1 MTQRLD
7 PVTQEEWAK
16 LRAALPSVLD
26 AKSFLAPVNRL
37 DAEAKVTAA
46 LDVFWATG
54 CHPVVLADPK
64 AHSVTIRGQPGQLV
78 MSWRRPK
85 KKGIAGYC
93 AMPLTDAEADALK
106 PYLETGLGSRKT
118 LWAYVRDCAKV
129 AGVKGVTP
137 RTIRHTVGWRVFKA
151 LGPTAAKESLN
162 VSDRVLQYYLSM
174 ESGTRIQAIREL
186 MGAAKT
192 PTLQKTVEIPKGEPQ

>member
-7 PVTQEEWAK
+7 PVTEHEWAA
-16 LRAALPSVLD
+16 LRSALPAILEY
-26 AKSFLAPVNRL
+26 KSFLTPA
-37 DAEAKVTAA
+37 DKQEACKRITAA

-54 CHPVVLADPK
+54 CHPVVLAEPK
-64 AHSVTIRGQPGQLV
+64 RHSVTLQGNNGDYT
-78 MSWRRPK
+78 MTWRRPK
-85 KKGIAGYC
+85 KKGLAGYC
-93 AMPLTDAEADALK
+93 AMPLSDNEADQLR
-106 PYLETGLGSRKT
+106 PYLETGIYTRKT
-118 LWAYVRDCAKV
+118 LWAYVRECAKE

-174 ESGTRIQAIREL
+174 ESGTRIKAIRAL
-186 MGAAKT
+186 SR
-192 PTLQKTVEIPKGEPQ
+192 QKAEPVQNPSSTGGPSA